1 MPNGTIEVTVKNRN
15 DRANMSKKQGGTNL
29 RVGVRSPQRNNVVLE
44 ASPSAE
50 IASYDYEA
58 VTSPS
63 ECRDTDHDDENEV
76 EVTLVKDCPHL
87 GRCEVTLQDLGK
99 ESNNLKTSFA
109 QTIEKLTSDRESIG
123 DPKDQNVARSTC
135 RTTGESKTAAVD
147 LKNSPERVINQ
158 RSDAKKHERI
168 PAIARHE
175 KSKQN
180 LQKVK
185 TNLKDSLKR
194 KVVNSSVLDGNRN
207 SKIPRSTKI
216 AGATTKVCP
225 IAQLPSK
232 RNSKKCLPTRP
243 VYIPRRGAKNNF
255 VSVPK
260 EDILRKTYENL
271 RHVHRFQASGV
282 EVKSSAL
289 KLSGHLVGLRKEQFA
304 DTKIVNKACLE
315 PPRTLVI
322 DAGDNYSPSSKISS
336 QKLLPLRKAC
346 RSCNDQRETLN
357 LKLGVREVLQ
367 DPWNDVRSAPET
379 RSQVGWPK

>member
-1 MPNGTIEVTVKNRN
+1 
-15 DRANMSKKQGGTNL
+15 MSNCGRVEDSGCGPQGMLTF
-29 RVGVRSPQRNNVVLE
+29 
-44 ASPSAE
+44 
-50 IASYDYEA
+50 YDNHA
-58 VTSPS
+58 
-63 ECRDTDHDDENEV
+63 
-76 EVTLVKDCPHL
+76 L
-87 GRCEVTLQDLGK
+87 
-99 ESNNLKTSFA
+99 
-109 QTIEKLTSDRESIG
+109 
-123 DPKDQNVARSTC
+123 
-135 RTTGESKTAAVD
+135 
-147 LKNSPERVINQ
+147 NSRERVMNQ

-216 AGATTKVCP
+216 ASATTKVCP
-225 IAQLPSK
+225 IAPLPSK

-255 VSVPK
+255 VSVPR
-260 EDILRKTYENL
+260 EDILRKTYEQL

-289 KLSGHLVGLRKEQFA
+289 KLSGHLVGLRREQFA

-315 PPRTLVI
+315 SPRTLVI
-322 DAGDNYSPSSKISS
+322 DAGDHYSPSSKMSS

-346 RSCNDQRETLN
+346 LSCNDQRETLN

-367 DPWNDVRSAPET
+367 DPWSDVRSSPET
-379 RSQVGWPK
+379 RSPVGWPKTLEMDRFRESTSEELDLSSDSYSTDSSLRRRRKKYFQEKNFRTKNSAET